1 MAHKSR
7 RVSFMVGIASV
18 IALGLLVGGSAGAQ
32 EWAGRGRLQG
42 EIKDEQGKPVEGAKI
57 TLRKGT
63 GRVEADSPGPQPLT
77 TNARGK
83 WAIGGLAGGAW
94 GVLIEKEGYLISE
107 GQVKVDEFNPAKPVN
122 LTLKVIPK
130 EMIEAAERASAGG
143 QINAADELFN
153 QKKYGEARAA
163 YEAARDKIDEANRA
177 KLDLRIAKTYLQE
190 KNFDQTAK
198 TLQAVLAAD
207 PNNLEAIR
215 ILAATQYELK
225 QTDKAID
232 TLKAAANLAPND
244 AGLLQELV
252 NFLVDAG
259 REEEAKV
266 YMAKLP
272 QGTKVDPASL
282 LNIGIRQFNEGKV
295 QEAFDSF
302 DRVVQENPEMAEA
315 YYYRGLTALGLSA
328 DSKLKPADQKA
339 KAEAAKADFKKL
351 LELDPNGPRAADA
364 REFLKS
370 L

>member
-1 MAHKSR
+1 MAHRSR
-7 RVSFMVGIASV
+7 RVWIAFV
-18 IALGLLVGGSAGAQ
+18 VALGLLVGMPAGAQ
-32 EWAGRGRLQG
+32 EWAGKGRLQG
-42 EIKDEQGKPVEGAKI
+42 EIKDEQGKLIEGAKI

-63 GRVEADSPGPQPLT
+63 DRVNADAPGPKPLT
-77 TNARGK
+77 TNAKGK
-83 WAIGGLAGGAW
+83 WAIGGLAGGSW

-107 GQVKVDEFNPAKPVN
+107 GQVKVNEFSPAKPFLV
-122 LTLKVIPK
+122 TLKVIPK

-143 QINAADELFN
+143 IINAADELFN
-153 QKKYGEARAA
+153 QQKYAEARAE
-163 YEAARDKIDEANRA
+163 YEKARAQVDDANRG

-190 KNFDQTAK
+190 KNYDQTAK
-198 TLQAVLAAD
+198 TLQAVLAVE

-225 QTDKAID
+225 QPDKAIE
-232 TLKAAANLAPND
+232 TLKTAANLAPND
-244 AGLLQELV
+244 VGLLQQLV

-302 DRVVQENPEMAEA
+302 DRVVRENPAMAEA

-328 DSKLKPADQKA
+328 EASLKPAEQKA
-339 KAEAAKADFKKL
+339 KAEIAKADFKKL
-351 LELDPNGPRAADA
+351 LELDPNGPRAEDA

-370 L
+370 F

>member
-7 RVSFMVGIASV
+7 RIWIASAV
-18 IALGLLVGGSAGAQ
+18 ALLALAGLTAGAQ
-32 EWAGRGRLQG
+32 EWAGKGRLQG

-57 TLRKGT
+57 TLRKGAD
-63 GRVEADSPGPQPLT
+63 RVNVDTPGPKPLT
-77 TNARGK
+77 TNAKGK
-83 WAIGGLAGGAW
+83 WAIAGLAGGSW

-107 GQVKVDEFNPAKPVN
+107 GQVKVDEFNLAKPLN
-122 LTLKVIPK
+122 ITLKVIPK

-143 QINAADELFN
+143 IINGADELFAQ
-153 QKKYGEARAA
+153 QKYAEARAE
-163 YEAARDKIDEANRA
+163 YERARAQVDEANKG

-190 KNFDQTAK
+190 KNYDQTAK
-198 TLQAVLAAD
+198 TLQAVLAVE

-225 QTDKAID
+225 QPDKAIE
-232 TLKAAANLAPND
+232 TLKTAANLAPND
-244 AGLLQELV
+244 TGVLQELV

-272 QGTKVDPASL
+272 QGTKVDPSSL

-302 DRVVQENPEMAEA
+302 DRVVKENAEMAEA
-315 YYYRGLTALGLSA
+315 YYYRGLTALGLSTDA
-328 DSKLKPADQKA
+328 SLKPADQKA
-339 KAEAAKADFKKL
+339 KAEIAKADFKKL
-351 LELDPNGPRAADA
+351 LELDPNGSHADDA

-370 L
+370 F

>member
-7 RVSFMVGIASV
+7 RVWIASV
-18 IALGLLVGGSAGAQ
+18 VALGLLVGVPAGSQ
-32 EWAGRGRLQG
+32 EWAGKGRLQG

-63 GRVEADSPGPQPLT
+63 DRVDVDAPGPKPFT
-77 TNARGK
+77 TNAKGK
-83 WAIGGLAGGAW
+83 WAIAGLTGGPW

-107 GQVKVDEFNPAKPVN
+107 GQVKVDEFSPAKPLVV
-122 LTLKVIPK
+122 TLKVIPK

-143 QINAADELFN
+143 IINAADELFKQ
-153 QKKYGEARAA
+153 QKYAEARAE
-163 YEAARDKIDEANRA
+163 YEKARAQVDDANKG

-190 KNFDQTAK
+190 KNYDQTAK
-198 TLQAVLAAD
+198 TLQAVLAVEPD
-207 PNNLEAIR
+207 NLEAIR

-225 QTDKAID
+225 QPDKAIQ
-232 TLKAAANLAPND
+232 TLKAAADLAPND
-244 AGLLQELV
+244 VGILQELV

-266 YMAKLP
+266 YMARLP
-272 QGTKVDPASL
+272 QGTKVDSASL

-302 DRVVQENPEMAEA
+302 DRVVRENPTMGEA

-328 DSKLKPADQKA
+328 DASLKAAEQKE
-339 KAEAAKADFKKL
+339 KAEIAKADFKKL
-351 LELDPNGPRAADA
+351 LELDPNSSHADDA
-364 REFLKS
+364 RELLKS
-370 L
+370 F

>member
-7 RVSFMVGIASV
+7 RVSFVVGIASIV
-18 IALGLLVGGSAGAQ
+18 ALVGLSAGAQ
-32 EWAGRGRLQG
+32 VWAGKGRLQG
-42 EIKDEQGKPVEGAKI
+42 EIKDDEGKPVEGAKI
-57 TLRKGT
+57 TLRKGS
-63 GRVEADSPGPQPLT
+63 GRVEVETPGPKPLT
-77 TNARGK
+77 TNAKGK

-107 GQVKVDEFNPAKPVN
+107 GQVKVDEFTPAKPLI
-122 LTLKVIPK
+122 LTLKLIPK

-153 QKKYGEARAA
+153 QQKYAEARAA
-163 YEAARDKIDEANRA
+163 YEAARDKIDGTNKS

-190 KNFDQTAK
+190 KNYDQTAK
-198 TLQAVLAAD
+198 TLEGVLAAE
-207 PNNLEAIR
+207 PGNLEAIR

-225 QTDKAID
+225 QPDKAIE
-232 TLKAAANLAPND
+232 TLKVAANLAPND
-244 AGLLQELV
+244 TGLIQQLV
-252 NFLVDAG
+252 NFLVDVG

-266 YMAKLP
+266 YLARLP

-295 QEAFDSF
+295 KEAFDSF

-315 YYYRGLTALGLSA
+315 YYYRGLTALGLST
-328 DSKLKPADQKA
+328 DGSLKPADQKA
-339 KAEAAKADFKKL
+339 KAESAKADFKKL
-351 LELDPNGPRAADA
+351 LELDPTGPRAEDA

-370 L
+370 F